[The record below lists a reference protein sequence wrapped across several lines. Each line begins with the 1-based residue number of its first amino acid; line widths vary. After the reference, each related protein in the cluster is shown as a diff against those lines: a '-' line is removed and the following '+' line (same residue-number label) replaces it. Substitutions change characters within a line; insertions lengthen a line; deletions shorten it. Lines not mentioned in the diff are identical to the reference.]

1 MWGRF
6 AIPYTDFGVIGD
18 IKKMDQQ
25 YKFSTWYEHA
35 LKSALVVLPLAL
47 VAVTVAIVVAG

>member
-25 YKFSTWYEHA
+25 YKFSTWYERA
-35 LKSALVVLPLAL
+35 LKSALLVLPLEV
-47 VAVTVAIVVAG
+47 VAVTVSIVVAG

>member
-25 YKFSTWYEHA
+25 YKFATWYERA